1 MSRRQEKR
9 VLRHLH
15 RALIA
20 LLTLLGVLLDGL
32 QPADLALQAAAVI
45 WLWSPELQAL
55 EDGLLRRLRRRVH
68 TA

>member
-9 VLRHLH
+9 LLRHVH

-32 QPADLALQAAAVI
+32 QPADLPLQAAAVI

-55 EDGLLRRLRRRVH
+55 EDGLVRRLRRRTH